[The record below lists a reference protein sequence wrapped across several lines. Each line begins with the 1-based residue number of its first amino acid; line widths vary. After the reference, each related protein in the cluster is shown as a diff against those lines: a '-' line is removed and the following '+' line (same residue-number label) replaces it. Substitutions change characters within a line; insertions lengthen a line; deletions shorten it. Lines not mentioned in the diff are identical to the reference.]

1 MKYFTSITHSH
12 KAVLGLAFA
21 TMVLL
26 SGCVSKSQ
34 FLTSEIIPAARGDV
48 QVKLDDNK
56 NYNIQVSIE
65 YLAEASRLNP
75 PKQTYVIWMESEHNS
90 TRNLG
95 QINTTSSSNKLKADF
110 ETSSSY
116 PPTRIFITAEEDGTV
131 AYPGSMVVLTTG
143 RIKG

>member
-1 MKYFTSITHSH
+1 MKYFIYITHSH
-12 KAVLGLAFA
+12 KAVLGLAFTA
-21 TMVLL
+21 LVLL
-26 SGCVSKSQ
+26 SGCASKSK
-34 FLTSEIIPAARGDV
+34 FLTSEVIPAARGAV
-48 QVKLDDNK
+48 QVKLDDNN

-75 PKQTYVIWMESEHNS
+75 PKQTYVIWMEGDHNS

-95 QINTTSSSNKLKADF
+95 QVNTTSSSNKLKADF

-131 AYPGSMVVLTTG
+131 AYPGSMTVLTTG
-143 RIKG
+143 RLKG

>member
-1 MKYFTSITHSH
+1 MKYFTHSTHSH
-12 KAVLGLAFA
+12 KAVLGLAFTA
-21 TMVLL
+21 LVLL
-26 SGCVSKSQ
+26 SGCSTKSQ
-34 FLTSEIIPAARGDV
+34 FLTSEVIPAARGDV

-75 PKQTYVIWMESEHNS
+75 PKQTYVIWMEGDHNS

-131 AYPGSMVVLTTG
+131 AYPGSMTVLTTG
-143 RIKG
+143 RLKG

>member
-1 MKYFTSITHSH
+1 MKYFIYITHSH
-12 KAVLGLAFA
+12 KAVLGLAFTA
-21 TMVLL
+21 LVLL
-26 SGCVSKSQ
+26 SGCASKSK
-34 FLTSEIIPAARGDV
+34 FLTSEVIPAARGDV
-48 QVKLDDNK
+48 QVKLDDNN

-75 PKQTYVIWMESEHNS
+75 PKQTYVIWMEGDHNS

-95 QINTTSSSNKLKADF
+95 QVNTTSSSNKLKADF

-131 AYPGSMVVLTTG
+131 AYPGSMTVLTTG
-143 RIKG
+143 RLKG

>member
-1 MKYFTSITHSH
+1 MKYFIYITHSH
-12 KAVLGLAFA
+12 KAVLGLAFTA
-21 TMVLL
+21 LVLL
-26 SGCVSKSQ
+26 SGCASKSK
-34 FLTSEIIPAARGDV
+34 FLTSEVIPAARGDV

-75 PKQTYVIWMESEHNS
+75 PKQTYVIWMEGDHNS

-95 QINTTSSSNKLKADF
+95 QVNTTSSSNKLKADF

-131 AYPGSMVVLTTG
+131 AYPGSMTVLTTG
-143 RIKG
+143 RLKG